1 MPEFPPSTSRSEQ
14 FSYMLTDR
22 QLMLGDHAQG
32 DIQGTLEPPSL
43 SLLHWPTD
51 ATFSYSGAHV
61 QTHRNKQT
69 SEQAIESLD
78 FPPFDAGDSLP
89 FIPSPGVDPL
99 MHYQEYH
106 YAGSSTHFH
115 TDDFTGS
122 SFTQSTRS
130 RDDHYLPTP
139 IASDI
144 VYDTD
149 LHCTSDF
156 NASTVTTLERSE
168 IIFGSN
174 TQRATPCRWGTGC
187 GAILHNLTPT
197 AISNHL
203 KEHHFEFWD
212 DRARGQCQWE
222 GTSCRNG
229 MDMYF
234 GSFGKHVAC
243 VHLRSTTE
251 KCRYCGETFSRPDV
265 LVRHEKRYCPGQRQV
280 G

>member
-1 MPEFPPSTSRSEQ
+1 MFKLTETNKLVNKLLKAWIFPL
-14 FSYMLTDR
+14 Y
-22 QLMLGDHAQG
+22 
-32 DIQGTLEPPSL
+32 
-43 SLLHWPTD
+43 
-51 ATFSYSGAHV
+51 
-61 QTHRNKQT
+61 
-69 SEQAIESLD
+69 
-78 FPPFDAGDSLP
+78 
-89 FIPSPGVDPL
+89 
-99 MHYQEYH
+99 
-106 YAGSSTHFH
+106 
-115 TDDFTGS
+115 
-122 SFTQSTRS
+122 
-130 RDDHYLPTP
+130 
-139 IASDI
+139 
-144 VYDTD
+144 

-265 LVRHEKRYCPGQRQV
+265 LVRHEKRYCPGQRQIFDTRYILEYISTGDNERFMATARFLPKENSWYWLLRRQCIMSDLGLRAAICHESIKMFV
-280 G
+280 MNHYNAPIKGNAVDLTTDFMARYATYPGWVYV